1 MQMRSSDTKTKR
13 LSEIKSLKLKKFNM
27 FCKKL
32 FRINSNLKYKISAKK
47 LLIIVSVMKTF
58 SWIISIKIPRIR
70 KQLINKGFITASVTL
85 NKTLKTKKLEMVVRM
100 QRALQKNKLNNLR
113 FYNLKKS
120 KANISSTISFTIKTS
135 IGFLIGK
142 LKLLN

>member
-13 LSEIKSLKLKKFNM
+13 LSEIKSLKSRKFNM

-47 LLIIVSVMKTF
+47 LLIIVSVKKTF
-58 SWIISIKIPRIR
+58 SWIISIKIPRIK
-70 KQLINKGFITASVTL
+70 KQLINKGCTTASVTL

-113 FYNLKKS
+113 FYNHKKS
-120 KANISSTISFTIKTS
+120 KANISLTISFTIKTS
-135 IGFLIGK
+135 TDFLIGK